1 MENQSTYLSMLDQ
14 ELVAMERAG
23 FFGFE
28 SMKEVS
34 AYRDCLARN
43 VFVESV
49 ITVEASKMSYGE
61 PSSSNEGLGLMSIQ
75 TQSRGPVLCALPG
88 NSPHTKDVASFVQ
101 QKTETKAN
109 GARFFGTFTDCWLA
123 EGGKFHVTSVA
134 DDLSE
139 NTGNQTSQPVTQSFD
154 SESRNNTPELIR
166 ASPLQLSNPSVPIP
180 RTGGWNVPSNSPS
193 TSQGPATPNLLNTL
207 IPQAA
212 GAWRI
217 WQEMNSMLP
226 VHSIIP
232 RWDAHPVHSRAPPAT
247 VDLRLLE
254 DVYLTAFELLAYFP
268 CHSQRWHDYVK
279 RFRGS
284 QWGATDM
291 FKLAYVIRGLITDE
305 IPDHIGKMT
314 IAEATM
320 FSRGL
325 RSMQKNFPDPN
336 ITIYRPYE
344 DLTCSKWVPPV
355 RDRSI
360 QFAYG
365 DHDVYLMDYY
375 VYDLADGLAPH
386 LLPIG
391 RNAGPL
397 TAVVRYA
404 LDHAD
409 ECKDLKLSDVSA
421 FSKRMGLFQTSVEA
435 DLATSPEEHADIDSA
450 RAFREAMP

>member
-1 MENQSTYLSMLDQ
+1 MVDQ
-14 ELVAMERAG
+14 EVVAMERAG

-43 VFVESV
+43 VLVESV
-49 ITVEASKMSYGE
+49 ITVEAAKMSYGE
-61 PSSSNEGLGLMSIQ
+61 PSSSNEDLRLMSIQ
-75 TQSRGPVLCALPG
+75 TQSRGPVLCSLPG
-88 NSPHTKDVASFVQ
+88 NSPHAKDIASFVQ
-101 QKTETKAN
+101 RKTEAEAN
-109 GARFFGTFTDCWLA
+109 GTRFFGTFTDCWLA

-134 DDLSE
+134 DDFSE
-139 NTGNQTSQPVTQSFD
+139 NTGNQTSQPVTQSFN
-154 SESRNNTPELIR
+154 SESRDNTPELTR
-166 ASPLQLSNPSVPIP
+166 TSPLQLNNSSVPIP
-180 RTGGWNVPSNSPS
+180 RAGGSNVPSSPS
-193 TSQGPATPNLLNTL
+193 GSQGPATPNLLNTL

-217 WQEMNSMLP
+217 WQEMNNMLP
-226 VHSIIP
+226 VHSITP

-247 VDLRLLE
+247 VDLRLLK
-254 DVYLTAFELLAYFP
+254 DVYVTAFELLAFFP
-268 CHSQRWHDYVK
+268 CHSQRWHDYIK
-279 RFRGS
+279 RFRAS
-284 QWGATDM
+284 QWGAMDM
-291 FKLAYVIRGLITDE
+291 YKLAYVIRGLITQVV
-305 IPDHIGKMT
+305 PDPIGKMT
-314 IAEATM
+314 VAESAM

-325 RSMQKNFPDPN
+325 RAMEKAFPDLDMA
-336 ITIYRPYE
+336 TFRPYE
-344 DLTCSKWVPPV
+344 DLTCANWMPPV

-375 VYDLADGLAPH
+375 VSDLVDGLLPH

-404 LDHAD
+404 LDHVD
-409 ECKDLKLSDVSA
+409 ECKGLKLSDVPA
-421 FSKRMGLFQTSVEA
+421 FSKRMGFFQTSVEA
-435 DLATSPEEHADIDSA
+435 GLATSAEEHADIDSA